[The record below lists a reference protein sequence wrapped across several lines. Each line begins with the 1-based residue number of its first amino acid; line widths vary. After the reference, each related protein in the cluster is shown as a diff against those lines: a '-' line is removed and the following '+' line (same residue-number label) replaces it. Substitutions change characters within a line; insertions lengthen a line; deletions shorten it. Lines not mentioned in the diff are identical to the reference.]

1 MYFFKAEILN
11 LAVCWCT
18 SGLKW
23 MQELNHVFT
32 FTYVYIYVW
41 RLGLDWMSCTQP
53 FLCFQ
58 VFFFFFFL
66 HFRICL
72 HLLHLFRRILHLSL
86 HFLGELPLTTDE

>member
-58 VFFFFFFL
+58 VFFFFFFYIL
-66 HFRICL
+66 EYVSIYFICL
-72 HLLHLFRRILHLSL
+72 GESCILVCIFWVN
-86 HFLGELPLTTDE
+86 FL